1 MSHLKT
7 QFADS
12 VTSDFE
18 DKTWTFEMNDS
29 DFVVTAGN
37 FAIIPRDKYDR
48 ILKAFSQI
56 KHWDDDLE
64 NEFGDPGVLATEIL
78 NLIV

>member
-1 MSHLKT
+1 MSILKT
-7 QFADS
+7 QFGIS
-12 VTSDFE
+12 ITSDLD
-18 DKTWTFEMNDS
+18 DKTWTFEMS
-29 DFVVTAGN
+29 DNNFSVTAGE
-37 FAIIPRDKYDR
+37 FAIIPIDKYDR

-78 NLIV
+78 NLIL

>member
-1 MSHLKT
+1 MSKLKT

-12 VTSDFE
+12 LTSDFE
-18 DKTWTFEMNDS
+18 ENTWTFELDR
-29 DFVVTAGN
+29 DFSVSAGE
-37 FAIIPRDKYDR
+37 FAIIPKDKFDR
-48 ILKAFSQI
+48 ILKALSQI

-64 NEFGDPGVLATEIL
+64 NEFGDPGVLASEIL